1 MGVISMPRATVLATT
16 SQHLQLDQAT
26 RTRRSSQRHEIIQY
40 EGAGHE
46 EEKIPRDRLQNGRT

>member
-1 MGVISMPRATVLATT
+1 MPRATVLATT

-46 EEKIPRDRLQNGRT
+46 EEKIPRDQLQNGRT